1 MDIKIVCTEEELGRL
16 ADCAFKIYIDKS
28 NEKLT
33 KNKLFLKSVFQKAFE
48 EFFGINQ
55 NIKFSNLS
63 SEDRKEVICSF
74 FGKLHKYQLRK
85 NAELR
90 KEILDFY
97 K

>member
-1 MDIKIVCTEEELGRL
+1 MDIKIVCTKEELGRL
-16 ADCAFKIYIDKS
+16 AECAFKIYIDKS
-28 NEKLT
+28 NEKLI
-33 KNKLFLKSVFQKAFE
+33 KNKLFLKSIFQKAFE
-48 EFFGINQ
+48 EFFGVSL

-63 SEDRKEVICSF
+63 SEDKKEVIWSL

-85 NAELR
+85 NEELR

>member
-1 MDIKIVCTEEELGRL
+1 MNIKIICAKEELSRL

-33 KNKLFLKSVFQKAFE
+33 KNKLFLKSIFQKAFE
-48 EFFGINQ
+48 KHFGANQ

-85 NAELR
+85 NEELR

>member
-1 MDIKIVCTEEELGRL
+1 MEIKIACTKEELGRL
-16 ADCAFKIYIDKS
+16 AECAFKIYIDKS
-28 NEKLT
+28 NEKLI
-33 KNKLFLKSVFQKAFE
+33 KNKLFSRNIFQKAFE
-48 EFFGINQ
+48 EFFGTNQ

-63 SEDRKEVICSF
+63 PEDRKEVICSF

-85 NAELR
+85 NEELR

>member
-1 MDIKIVCTEEELGRL
+1 MDIKIVCTKEELGRL
-16 ADCAFKIYIDKS
+16 ADSAFRFYIDKS
-28 NEKLT
+28 NEKLS
-33 KNKLFLKSVFQKAFE
+33 KNKLFLRSVFSKAFE
-48 EFFGINQ
+48 DFFGVNP

-63 SEDRKEVICSF
+63 SEDKKEVVCSF

>member
-1 MDIKIVCTEEELGRL
+1 MDIKIVCTKEELGRL

-33 KNKLFLKSVFQKAFE
+33 KNKLFLKSIFQKAFE
-48 EFFGINQ
+48 EFFGVNP
-55 NIKFSNLS
+55 NIKFSNLP
-63 SEDRKEVICSF
+63 SEDRKEVVCSF

>member
-1 MDIKIVCTEEELGRL
+1 MDIKIICTKEELGKL
-16 ADCAFKIYIDKS
+16 ANCAFKIYIDKS

-48 EFFGINQ
+48 EFFGVSLNV
-55 NIKFSNLS
+55 KFSNLPY
-63 SEDRKEVICSF
+63 EDRKEVICSF